1 MIATGVFAEVVPII
15 KALRRNKVGAVLIG
29 LQIAVTLTIM
39 CNCLSII
46 QQYRDDAGRPSGID
60 EANIFTF
67 SNQWLGNPPDL
78 AARIK
83 TDLAT
88 IRSVPGVADAQLT
101 NSLPLRGGGMGE
113 GLSLTPTWR
122 IPTSPTTI
130 YFVDDYGL
138 ATYGLKLTAGRWF
151 AASEVSDR
159 SMHDA
164 NFPASVVVS
173 DYLARK
179 LFPSGNALGQV
190 VYWNPAASSRIVGI
204 VERAPTPWAAYGHFE
219 DEQSAF
225 LPFHFVNSGVYYVV
239 RAHPGQLN
247 TAMSAVQARLY
258 ALSRQRVIDQVQTF
272 AETRNF
278 AYYRPKSSAVLL
290 GGLCLLLLAIT
301 LFGIII
307 GLTMYWVGQRRQ
319 QIGMRRALG
328 ARRLDV
334 LRYFHMENL
343 LIAGSGALLGIAL
356 GLGANLWLVSHL
368 ELARISVAFVV
379 ASAAVVLAV
388 SQVAVF
394 WPALRAASIPVA
406 AAIRAS

>member
-1 MIATGVFAEVVPII
+1 MMVTGVFVEVLPII

-29 LQIAVTLTIM
+29 LQIALTLAIM

-60 EANIFTF
+60 EADIFTF
-67 SNQWLGNPPDL
+67 SNQWMGKPLDL

-101 NSLPLRGGGMGE
+101 NSFPLRGGGMGE
-113 GLSLTPTWR
+113 GLSLTPAQS

-130 YFVDDYGL
+130 YFVDDHGL

-151 AASEVSDR
+151 AASEISDR
-159 SMHDA
+159 TMHDA
-164 NFPASVVVS
+164 NFPASVIVS

-204 VERAPTPWAAYGHFE
+204 VERAQTPWAAFGHTE

-239 RAHPGQLN
+239 RARPGQL
-247 TAMSAVQARLY
+247 TTVMGAVQQRLY

-272 AETRNF
+272 AETRNL
-278 AYYRPKSSAVLL
+278 AYYGPRSSAVLL
-290 GGLCLLLLAIT
+290 GGLCLLLLSIT
-301 LFGIII
+301 LFGII
-307 GLTMYWVGQRRQ
+307 GLTMYWVGQRRR

-334 LRYFHMENL
+334 LRYFHTENL
-343 LIAGSGALLGIAL
+343 LIAGSGTLLGIAL

-368 ELARISVAFVV
+368 ELPRMSVAFVV
-379 ASAAVVLAV
+379 AAAALVLVV
-388 SQVAVF
+388 SQLAVF
-394 WPALRAASIPVA
+394 WPALRAASIPPA
-406 AAIRAS
+406 AAIRADP

>member
-1 MIATGVFAEVVPII
+1 MMEAVAFIEVVPIL

-29 LQIAVTLTIM
+29 LQIALTLAIL

-60 EANIFTF
+60 EADIFTF
-67 SNQWLGNPPDL
+67 SNQWVGNPPDL
-78 AARIK
+78 AARIR

-88 IRSVPGVADAQLT
+88 VRSVPGVADAELT
-101 NSLPLRGGGMGE
+101 NSFPLRGGGMGE
-113 GLSLTPTWR
+113 GLSLTPDQR

-130 YFVDDYGL
+130 YFVDDHGL

-151 AASEVSDR
+151 AASEISDH
-159 SMHDA
+159 SIHDA
-164 NFPASVVVS
+164 TFPVSVIVS

-204 VERAPTPWAAYGHFE
+204 VERAQTPWAAYGHTE

-225 LPFHFVNSGVYYVV
+225 LPYHFVNSGVYYVV
-239 RAHPGQLN
+239 RARPRQLH
-247 TAMSAVQARLY
+247 TVMGAVQERLY
-258 ALSRQRVIDQVQTF
+258 ALSRQRVIDRVQTF
-272 AETRNF
+272 AETRNL
-278 AYYRPKSSAVLL
+278 AYYRARSSAVLL

-301 LFGIII
+301 LFGII

-334 LRYFHMENL
+334 LRYFHTENL
-343 LIAGSGALLGIAL
+343 LISGSGTLLGIAL

-368 ELARISVAFVV
+368 ELPRMSVAFIV
-379 ASAAVVLAV
+379 AAAAIVLAV

-394 WPALRAASIPVA
+394 WPALRAASVPPA
-406 AAIRAS
+406 AAISAL